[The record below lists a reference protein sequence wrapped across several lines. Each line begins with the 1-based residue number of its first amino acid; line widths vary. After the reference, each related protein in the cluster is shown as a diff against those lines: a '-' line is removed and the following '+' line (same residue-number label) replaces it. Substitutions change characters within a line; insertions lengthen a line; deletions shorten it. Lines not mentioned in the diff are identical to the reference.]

1 MSTHRVVEKL
11 DVVEHICP
19 GFVSCFVNVLL
30 DSLGLQ
36 QREKA
41 LGHCIVMAIAAPTHA
56 RLQVVI
62 AQELSPIAA
71 GVLNALVGMH
81 EHFLFWFASPQRH
94 HQCINHQV

>member
-41 LGHCIVMAIAAPTHA
+41 LGHCIVMAIAAPA
-56 RLQVVI
+56 NAGFQIVI
-62 AQELSPIAA
+62 VKELAPSTMHLLSAPSVDCSACD
-71 GVLNALVGMH
+71 VPPYSVALG
-81 EHFLFWFASPQRH
+81 L
-94 HQCINHQV
+94 